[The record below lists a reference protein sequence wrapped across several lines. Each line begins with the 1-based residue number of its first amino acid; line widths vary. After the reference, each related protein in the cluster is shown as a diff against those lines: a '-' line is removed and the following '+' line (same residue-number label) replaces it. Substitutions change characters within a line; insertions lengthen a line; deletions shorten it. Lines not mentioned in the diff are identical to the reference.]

1 MKDPVA
7 VALAYKHKYG
17 FCIIPVK
24 GKVPLV
30 DWKDYQ
36 DEQPSDETIRHWW
49 KEWPRAGIAVVTGKV
64 SGGVCV
70 LDTDDYKKGCE
81 VARLDSF
88 IRKDT
93 KMPVSRTPRG
103 GFHKWFHSE
112 EELGDKI
119 GFIKGCDFRSGGIII
134 LPYSEGYIWKVKLSE
149 VEIPKLPDALIK
161 FLKSYS
167 NKPVALPPAIGTST
181 VAVEYFSDGRRDND
195 LFSVANALIKN
206 DLDPAFARATLDRII
221 RGWDNVI
228 QNCAELKVQS
238 AVKRHSD
245 TTLVEDVRTW
255 VESANG
261 IFESARVCMD
271 LEVKSKVNKKSLSSI
286 FSRMLKE
293 GIIERVG
300 TKHGTFRKIDN
311 NRDVIPW
318 QDVEPFEYYDIK
330 MPLGLH
336 DLCNIKKT
344 NIIVM
349 AGTSNAGKTAFALN
363 VALMN
368 KQHKVRYLCS
378 EMDETEL
385 AERIAYFGRP
395 KDAWNHVEFSRLKDG
410 GADAIDGDG
419 LNIIDYIE
427 PVDGEFY
434 KMQTL
439 INDAHSKLKNG
450 ICYINIQK
458 KPGEIY
464 GKGGSGTVER
474 ARLYMSMEYQ
484 ELKLVKV
491 KSPKKQFGIT
501 KDLEGM
507 KISFKLHKQSTF
519 YEQERN

>member
-1 MKDPVA
+1 
-7 VALAYKHKYG
+7 
-17 FCIIPVK
+17 
-24 GKVPLV
+24 
-30 DWKDYQ
+30 
-36 DEQPSDETIRHWW
+36 
-49 KEWPRAGIAVVTGKV
+49 
-64 SGGVCV
+64 
-70 LDTDDYKKGCE
+70 
-81 VARLDSF
+81 
-88 IRKDT
+88 
-93 KMPVSRTPRG
+93 
-103 GFHKWFHSE
+103 
-112 EELGDKI
+112 
-119 GFIKGCDFRSGGIII
+119 
-134 LPYSEGYIWKVKLSE
+134 
-149 VEIPKLPDALIK
+149 
-161 FLKSYS
+161 
-167 NKPVALPPAIGTST
+167 
-181 VAVEYFSDGRRDND
+181 
-195 LFSVANALIKN
+195 
-206 DLDPAFARATLDRII
+206 
-221 RGWDNVI
+221 
-228 QNCAELKVQS
+228 
-238 AVKRHSD
+238 
-245 TTLVEDVRTW
+245 
-255 VESANG
+255 
-261 IFESARVCMD
+261 
-271 LEVKSKVNKKSLSSI
+271 
-286 FSRMLKE
+286 
-293 GIIERVG
+293 VG

-427 PVDGEFY
+427 PADGEFY